1 MIDIICEI
9 ILTVALTCTMIALIA
24 WIIKDMKGD
33 SK

>member
-9 ILTVALTCTMIALIA
+9 IITVELMIALIA